1 MTRRLGHF
9 LRIGALIPVLVTF
22 GAAGWFELQTRTWL
36 AQAPNKDAV
45 EAAVAGVATERSP
58 DWALAQQAGR
68 QPEIIPVLAFASLPA
83 ADAVR
88 AVGVS
93 LGERD
98 LVASYTDS
106 SWGYGGLAQVW
117 RAQSITIKDGRR
129 TTTVASWQPTVA
141 DLLAEQ
147 AIELGEQ
154 DKISPALTAA
164 IQTADA
170 ATPVVITITRVE
182 ETTVIVKESI
192 PIATT
197 YKDDPTAEKGTEKVV
212 DAGQTGIKALTYLV
226 RREDGVEVKR
236 VLQSTAAER
245 PMKPKIVSR
254 GTKVLVYGTGKA
266 TFYCRPA
273 GLGPSDCPLKYG
285 AASNA
290 VAKGTKVRVVDVVK
304 GRSVVV
310 TILGTGEMNGIIDLS
325 PDAFQ
330 DLVGSSWL
338 AAKNQGTVKN
348 VRVEKYYP
356 TL

>member
-98 LVASYTDS
+98 LVASYPDS

-192 PIATT
+192 PITTT

-266 TFYCRPA
+266 TFYTCS
-273 GLGPSDCPLKYG
+273 LNHV
-285 AASNA
+285 AASN
-290 VAKGTKVRVVDVVK
+290 VIPRGTKLHVVNTATGKTTDVT
-304 GRSVVV
+304 VV
-310 TILGTGEMNGIIDLS
+310 GTGGPGMAAIVDLS
-325 PDAFQ
+325 CDAF
-330 DLVGSSWL
+330 SEL
-338 AAKNQGTVKN
+338 AGVNWKRQGTAP